1 MEVQFGSQSP
11 DPKYANMRAFMWGKM
26 RDWLVR
32 GAIADT
38 STLEQ
43 DLVGPDYRHDKRD
56 RVLLESKEHMVER
69 HVASPDYADS
79 LGLTFAAPVTTR
91 IRRQER
97 QRRRQRFE
105 GRGSRPG
112 GGRYSWAD

>member
-1 MEVQFGSQSP
+1 
-11 DPKYANMRAFMWGKM
+11 MRAFMWGKM

-56 RVLLESKEHMVER
+56 RVLLESKEHMVQR
-69 HVASPDYADS
+69 GVASPDYADS
-79 LGLTFAAPVTTR
+79 LGLTFAVPVVTQL
-91 IRRQER
+91 RRQER
-97 QRRRQRFE
+97 ARRRQRFE
-105 GRGSRPG
+105 GRAGRQAS
-112 GGRYSWAD
+112 GRYSWAN